1 MKLANY
7 NDGGEQNWISFKNEF
22 NYDISELV
30 KALTVNNVKIDIKLK
45 WKLLKNWVFGW
56 IIPKL
61 T

>member
-45 WKLLKNWVFGW
+45 
-56 IIPKL
+56 
-61 T
+61 